1 MPSLEFLQRQIA
13 TIEDLQSVVKTMKVL
28 SAASIRQYER
38 AVESLAQYTRTIE
51 LGFQVVLSDY
61 ARSSE
66 GDLRSLTTHP
76 AGSSQAIGII
86 IFGSDQGM
94 CGQFNEQIS
103 HYAID
108 QLQVPPLSAQ
118 PPVIMVVGARVLTA
132 IQVAY
137 PIATNFS
144 MPTSLSGITP
154 FVQELLLQIESW
166 QTQQHV
172 DQVVLLYNQLQSNST
187 VVPRTL
193 HLLPID
199 QIWLQQFQS
208 HSWQSHTL
216 PMFTM
221 EWRPLFA
228 ALICQY
234 LFISLYRTLVESLA
248 SETFSRL
255 TSMQLAEQNIS
266 TRLIELNTQF
276 QQQRQTAITEE
287 ILEIVSGFE
296 VLSQSANDPGVA
308 SDKTIS
314 R

>member
-38 AVESLAQYTRTIE
+38 AVESLAEYTRTIE
-51 LGFQVVLSDY
+51 LGLQVVLGDY
-61 ARSSE
+61 ARSGE
-66 GDLRSLTTHP
+66 GDWRSLTAHP
-76 AGSSQAIGII
+76 TGSRERIGVI

-103 HYAID
+103 HYAIA
-108 QLQVPPLSAQ
+108 QLQAPSLSAQ
-118 PPVIMVVGARVLTA
+118 TPVLVVVGARVITA
-132 IQVAY
+132 IAAIY
-137 PIATNFS
+137 PIETNFS
-144 MPTSLSGITP
+144 MPTSLAGITP
-154 FVQELLLQIESW
+154 LVQELLLQIESW
-166 QTQQHV
+166 QTQQRL
-172 DQVVLLYNQLQSNST
+172 DQVILLYNQLQANST
-187 VVPRTL
+187 VVPHTL

-199 QIWLQQFQS
+199 QTWLQQFPS
-208 HSWQSHTL
+208 HSWESHTL

-221 EWRPLFA
+221 EWRSLFA
-228 ALICQY
+228 ALIRQY
-234 LFISLYRTLVESLA
+234 LFISLYRALVESLA

-296 VLSQSANDPGVA
+296 VLSQQDRKLNPGNQAN
-308 SDKTIS
+308 
-314 R
+314 